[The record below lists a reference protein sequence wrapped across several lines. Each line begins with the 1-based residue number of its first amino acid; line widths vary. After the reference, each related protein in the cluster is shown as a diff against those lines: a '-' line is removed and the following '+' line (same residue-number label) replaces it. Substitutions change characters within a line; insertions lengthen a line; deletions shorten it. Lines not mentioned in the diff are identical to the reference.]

1 MKRFAVIGAG
11 SFGYYLARSL
21 YENGNE
27 VVVIERNHE
36 KVQAVEAYCTT
47 AIELDAT
54 DADRLKGL
62 GLEEMD
68 RVVVS
73 AGSNIRMSILICYHL
88 SELGITSIVAKAED
102 DIHADILRRI
112 GASETIRPG
121 KDMAARLAKRWTRP
135 NVLDFFPLEEDYN
148 LIQVDPPASFIG
160 KSLQEIELRKRYG
173 VYVIAVK
180 QLVPERFEIIP
191 PADFVVKDSDILL
204 IIGKTQDLDRIKELK

>member
-21 YENGNE
+21 YENDNE
-27 VVVIERNHE
+27 VVVIERNHD
-36 KVQAVEAYCTT
+36 KVQAVEPHCTT
-47 AIELDAT
+47 AVELDAT
-54 DADRLKGL
+54 DVERLRGL

-73 AGSNIRMSILICYHL
+73 TGADIRMSVLICYHL
-88 SELGITSIVAKAED
+88 SELEIPHIVAKAED
-102 DIHADILRRI
+102 DIHADILKRI
-112 GASETIRPG
+112 GAAETIRPG
-121 KDMAARLAKRWTRP
+121 KDMADRLAKRWTRP

-148 LIQVDPPASFIG
+148 LVQVEPPPSFIG
-160 KSLQEIELRKRYG
+160 KSLQEIDLRKRYG

-180 QLVPERFEIIP
+180 ELVPEKFEIIP

-204 IIGKTQDLDRIKELK
+204 IIGNTDDLDRIKELS